1 MANYKKIYTL
11 VVNNRCCNENN
22 ILVADTNRTFVGYI
36 DQISDWLCMFLI
48 SDYMS
53 LSEDCPENG
62 YIRTD
67 IMIHIQYTDVYGDV
81 TYDRVARKLLKDEWD
96 KFNSDKEIIN
106 YVERWIRDID
116 YDTNRACS
124 KALKDLMN
132 RKYDVSSISQD

>member
-1 MANYKKIYTL
+1 MFGHRKIYTL
-11 VVNNRCCNENN
+11 NVKNCCCNENN

-67 IMIHIQYTDVYGDV
+67 IVLCIQYVDAYGSVVFRKESKQSLKNEWEVFNTDLSIINFVKRWIFDI
-81 TYDRVARKLLKDEWD
+81 TYATDRVYNKILKG
-96 KFNSDKEIIN
+96 
-106 YVERWIRDID
+106 
-116 YDTNRACS
+116 
-124 KALKDLMN
+124 
-132 RKYDVSSISQD
+132 RKYDHHMIEEISQD